1 MAVVTQLLPPRLQKN
16 KLELDSV
23 RKTMISGDI
32 AANGSRDGMRFRV
45 MPLVRSGEI
54 LVARSHE
61 SLE

>member
-1 MAVVTQLLPPRLQKN
+1 MVAQLLPPRLQKN
-16 KLELDSV
+16 KLELDSI
-23 RKTMISGDI
+23 RKTAISGDI
-32 AANGSRDGMRFRV
+32 DANGSRDGMRFRV